1 MINGFDINLC
11 GETKCRTHSLNKNN
25 VMSETAASTWSAMS
39 VLVVDDEPGMRA
51 ILKKALGKKF
61 AQVDTAGSV
70 EEAEELRKR
79 CHFDLLIVDINLP
92 GRSGIEWHEAFDPST
107 RRSDVIFMTGYADL
121 ETAIKALRAGAS
133 DFILKPFN
141 LDQMM
146 QSVNRCMERRLVE
159 RQKFALQRDVE
170 RSHPV
175 DIIGDAPRTLMMKK
189 MSSQVAPS
197 LAAVLVEGESGTGK
211 ELVARA
217 LHQLS
222 KRNGPFVPLNC
233 GAIAPDLLE
242 SELFGHVSGAF
253 TGAKKGREG
262 LFRVANNG
270 TLFLDE
276 IGEMPLSMQSS
287 LLRALEQKAIRPVGA
302 EREIPVDVRIV
313 AATNRNLKQEVEEGR
328 FRRDLYYR
336 LNVLTIELPAL
347 RDRQEDIPALAHHF
361 TQQLAKDLGVKPVSW
376 THEDISS
383 MQAYDWPGNIR
394 ELRNMMERC
403 LLLGKPPAEYWRE
416 LAGDIPA
423 YQVADIEAE
432 PVLEDENAAVNESA
446 DDKRPCTCTS
456 FEGNKTFCYPS
467 DWTLKEVEKAHIMQV
482 VDSNEGNK
490 SAAAR
495 QLGVARKTL
504 ERKFKEWSEE
514 DA

>member
-1 MINGFDINLC
+1 MSDL
-11 GETKCRTHSLNKNN
+11 ELNAPW
-25 VMSETAASTWSAMS
+25 TAVS

-51 ILKKALGKKF
+51 ILKKALSKKF
-61 AQVDTAGSV
+61 AQVDTAGSI
-70 EEAEELRKR
+70 EEAEEIRKR

-92 GRSGIEWHEAFDPST
+92 GRSGIDWHEAFDPTT

-121 ETAIKALRAGAS
+121 EMAIQALRAGAS

-141 LDQMM
+141 LEQMM
-146 QSVNRCMERRLVE
+146 QSVSRCIERRLVE
-159 RQKFALQRDVE
+159 RQNFALQRDVE
-170 RSHPV
+170 RSYPV
-175 DIIGDAPRTLMMKK
+175 DIIGDAESTQRMKK
-189 MSSQVAPS
+189 MIAQVAPS
-197 LAAVLVEGESGTGK
+197 VAAVLVEGESGTGK

-222 KRNGPFVPLNC
+222 KRTGPFVPLNC

-253 TGAKKGREG
+253 TGAKKGRDG

-302 EREIPVDVRIV
+302 EREVQVDVRIV
-313 AATNRNLKQEVEEGR
+313 AATNRNLKKEVEEGR
-328 FRRDLYYR
+328 FRQDLYYR

-347 RDRQEDIPALAHHF
+347 RERVEDIPALAHHF
-361 TQQLAKDLGVKPVSW
+361 TQQLSKDLGMKPINW
-376 THEDISS
+376 THEDILA
-383 MQAYDWPGNIR
+383 MQAYQWPGNIR

-403 LLLGKPPAEYWRE
+403 ILLGKSPAEYWQE
-416 LAGDIPA
+416 LNGDAPA
-423 YQVADIEAE
+423 LSAE
-432 PVLEDENAAVNESA
+432 NTSNQISVSGNG
-446 DDKRPCTCTS
+446 DDKRPCQCH
-456 FEGNKTFCYPS
+456 EDGQDQYCYPT
-467 DWTLKEVEKAHIMQV
+467 DWTLKDVEKAHIMQV
-482 VDSNEGNK
+482 VDSHEGNK

-504 ERKFKEWSEE
+504 ERKYKEWAEESESCE
-514 DA
+514 

>member
-1 MINGFDINLC
+1 MSDL
-11 GETKCRTHSLNKNN
+11 ELNAPW
-25 VMSETAASTWSAMS
+25 TAVS

-51 ILKKALGKKF
+51 ILKKALSKKF
-61 AQVDTAGSV
+61 AQVDTAGSI
-70 EEAEELRKR
+70 EEAEEIRKR

-92 GRSGIEWHEAFDPST
+92 GRSGIDWHEAFDPTT

-121 ETAIKALRAGAS
+121 EMAIQALRAGAS

-141 LDQMM
+141 LEQMM
-146 QSVNRCMERRLVE
+146 QSVSRCIERRLVE
-159 RQKFALQRDVE
+159 RQNFALQRDVE
-170 RSHPV
+170 RSYPV
-175 DIIGDAPRTLMMKK
+175 DIIGDAESTQRMKK
-189 MSSQVAPS
+189 MIAQVAPS
-197 LAAVLVEGESGTGK
+197 VAAVLVEGESGTGK

-222 KRNGPFVPLNC
+222 KRTGPFVPLNC

-253 TGAKKGREG
+253 TGAKKGRDG

-302 EREIPVDVRIV
+302 EREVQVDVRIV
-313 AATNRNLKQEVEEGR
+313 AATNRNLKKEVEEGR
-328 FRRDLYYR
+328 FRQDLYYR

-347 RDRQEDIPALAHHF
+347 RERVEDIPALAHHF
-361 TQQLAKDLGVKPVSW
+361 TQQLSKDLGMKPINW
-376 THEDISS
+376 THEDILA
-383 MQAYDWPGNIR
+383 MQAYQWPGNIR

-403 LLLGKPPAEYWRE
+403 ILLGKSPAEYWQE
-416 LAGDIPA
+416 LNGDAPA
-423 YQVADIEAE
+423 LSAE
-432 PVLEDENAAVNESA
+432 DTSNQTSVSGNG
-446 DDKRPCTCTS
+446 DDKRPCQCH
-456 FEGNKTFCYPS
+456 EDGQDQYCYPT
-467 DWTLKEVEKAHIMQV
+467 DWTLKDVEKAHIMQV
-482 VDSNEGNK
+482 VDSHEGNK

-504 ERKFKEWSEE
+504 ERKYKEWAEE
-514 DA
+514 SASCE

>member
-1 MINGFDINLC
+1 
-11 GETKCRTHSLNKNN
+11 
-25 VMSETAASTWSAMS
+25 MSEFADSSWSAVS

-51 ILKKALGKKF
+51 ILKKALSKKF
-61 AQVDTAGSV
+61 SQVDTAESI

-121 ETAIKALRAGAS
+121 DTAIKALRAGAS

-146 QSVNRCMERRLVE
+146 QSVNRCIERRLME
-159 RQKFALQRDVE
+159 RQNFALQRDVE
-170 RSHPV
+170 RSYPV
-175 DIIGDAPRTLMMKK
+175 DIIGDAQRTLLLKK
-189 MSSQVAPS
+189 MIAQVAPS
-197 LAAVLVEGESGTGK
+197 QAAVLVEGESGTGK

-222 KRNGPFVPLNC
+222 KRSGPFVPLNC

-302 EREIPVDVRIV
+302 EREVQVDVRIV

-347 RDRQEDIPALAHHF
+347 RDRLEDIPALAHHF
-361 TQQLAKDLGVKPVSW
+361 TQQLARDLGVKPVNW
-376 THEDISS
+376 THEDILS
-383 MQAYDWPGNIR
+383 MQAYEWPGNIR

-416 LAGDIPA
+416 LAGDHAPSMMVSMA
-423 YQVADIEAE
+423 GMASE
-432 PVLEDENAAVNESA
+432 PVVATEATDVILAEQQGEACSCASGAGEPD
-446 DDKRPCTCTS
+446 
-456 FEGNKTFCYPS
+456 TFCYPS

-482 VDSNEGNK
+482 VDAHDGNK

-504 ERKFKEWSEE
+504 ERKYKEWTDET
-514 DA
+514 A

>member
-1 MINGFDINLC
+1 MSDL
-11 GETKCRTHSLNKNN
+11 ELNAPW
-25 VMSETAASTWSAMS
+25 TAVS

-51 ILKKALGKKF
+51 ILKKALSKKF
-61 AQVDTAGSV
+61 AQVDTAGSI
-70 EEAEELRKR
+70 EEAEEIRKR

-92 GRSGIEWHEAFDPST
+92 GRSGIDWHEAFDPTT

-121 ETAIKALRAGAS
+121 EMAIQALRAGAS

-141 LDQMM
+141 LEQMM
-146 QSVNRCMERRLVE
+146 QSVSRCIERRLVE
-159 RQKFALQRDVE
+159 RQNFALQRDVE
-170 RSHPV
+170 RSYPV
-175 DIIGDAPRTLMMKK
+175 DIIGDAESTQRMKK
-189 MSSQVAPS
+189 MIAQVAPS
-197 LAAVLVEGESGTGK
+197 VAAVLVEGESGTGK

-222 KRNGPFVPLNC
+222 KRTGPFVPLNC

-253 TGAKKGREG
+253 TGAKKGRDG

-302 EREIPVDVRIV
+302 EREVQVDVRIV
-313 AATNRNLKQEVEEGR
+313 AATNRNLKKEVEEGR
-328 FRRDLYYR
+328 FRQDLYYR

-347 RDRQEDIPALAHHF
+347 RERVEDIPALAHHF
-361 TQQLAKDLGVKPVSW
+361 TQQLSKDLGMKPINW
-376 THEDISS
+376 THEDILA
-383 MQAYDWPGNIR
+383 MQAYQWPGNIR

-403 LLLGKPPAEYWRE
+403 ILLGKSPAEYWQE
-416 LAGDIPA
+416 LNGDA
-423 YQVADIEAE
+423 LALSAE
-432 PVLEDENAAVNESA
+432 NISNQTSA
-446 DDKRPCTCTS
+446 SGNGDDKRPCQCH
-456 FEGNKTFCYPS
+456 EDGQDQYCYPT
-467 DWTLKEVEKAHIMQV
+467 DWTLKDVEKAHIMQV
-482 VDSNEGNK
+482 VDSHEGNK

-504 ERKFKEWSEE
+504 ERKYKEWAEE
-514 DA
+514 SASCE

>member
-1 MINGFDINLC
+1 
-11 GETKCRTHSLNKNN
+11 
-25 VMSETAASTWSAMS
+25 MSENTSVSWSAVS
-39 VLVVDDEPGMRA
+39 ILVVDDEPGMRA
-51 ILKKALGKKF
+51 ILKKALSKQY
-61 AQVDTAGSV
+61 AQVDVAGSI

-92 GRSGIEWHEAFDPST
+92 GRSGIEWHEAFDPQT

-146 QSVNRCMERRLVE
+146 QSVQRCIERRLME
-159 RQKFALQRDVE
+159 RQNFALQRDVE
-170 RSHPV
+170 RSYPV
-175 DIIGDAPRTLMMKK
+175 DIIGDAQSTLSMKK
-189 MSSQVAPS
+189 LIAQIAPS
-197 LAAVLVEGESGTGK
+197 QAAVLVEGESGTGK

-222 KRNGPFVPLNC
+222 QRSGPFVPLNC

-302 EREIPVDVRIV
+302 EREVQVDVRIV
-313 AATNRNLKQEVEEGR
+313 AATNRNLKEEVAEGR

-336 LNVLTIELPAL
+336 LNVLTIELPSL
-347 RDRQEDIPALAHHF
+347 RDRLDDIPALAHHF
-361 TQQLAKDLGVKPVSW
+361 TQQLAKDLGSKPVSW
-376 THEDISS
+376 THEDIAA

-403 LLLGKPPAEYWRE
+403 LLLGKPPADYWRE
-416 LAGDIPA
+416 LAGDAPLNA
-423 YQVADIEAE
+423 NPESDTVTNVVEASE
-432 PVLEDENAAVNESA
+432 NQILTAEGGFPQPCRCQSED
-446 DDKRPCTCTS
+446 DT
-456 FEGNKTFCYPS
+456 TFCYPS

-482 VDSNEGNK
+482 VDSHEGNK

-504 ERKFKEWSEE
+504 ERKFKEWADEVLTATEE
-514 DA
+514 

>member
-1 MINGFDINLC
+1 MSDL
-11 GETKCRTHSLNKNN
+11 ELNAPW
-25 VMSETAASTWSAMS
+25 TAVS

-51 ILKKALGKKF
+51 ILKKALSKKF
-61 AQVDTAGSV
+61 AQVDTAGSI
-70 EEAEELRKR
+70 EEAEEIRKR

-92 GRSGIEWHEAFDPST
+92 GRSGIDWHEAFDPTT

-121 ETAIKALRAGAS
+121 EMAIQALRAGAS

-141 LDQMM
+141 LEQMM
-146 QSVNRCMERRLVE
+146 QSVSRCIERRLVE
-159 RQKFALQRDVE
+159 RQNFALQRDVE
-170 RSHPV
+170 RSYPV
-175 DIIGDAPRTLMMKK
+175 DIIGDAESTQRMKK
-189 MSSQVAPS
+189 MIAQVAPS
-197 LAAVLVEGESGTGK
+197 VAAVLVEGESGTGK

-222 KRNGPFVPLNC
+222 KRTGPFVPLNC

-253 TGAKKGREG
+253 TGAKKGRDG

-302 EREIPVDVRIV
+302 EREVQVDVRIV
-313 AATNRNLKQEVEEGR
+313 AATNRNLKKEVEEGR
-328 FRRDLYYR
+328 FRQDLYYR

-347 RDRQEDIPALAHHF
+347 RERVEDIPALAHHF
-361 TQQLAKDLGVKPVSW
+361 TQQLSKDLGMKPINW
-376 THEDISS
+376 THEDILA
-383 MQAYDWPGNIR
+383 MQAYQWPGNIR

-403 LLLGKPPAEYWRE
+403 ILLGKSPAEYWHE
-416 LAGDIPA
+416 LNGDAPA
-423 YQVADIEAE
+423 LSAE
-432 PVLEDENAAVNESA
+432 NISNQTSA
-446 DDKRPCTCTS
+446 SGNGDDKRPCQCH
-456 FEGNKTFCYPS
+456 EDGLDQYCYPT
-467 DWTLKEVEKAHIMQV
+467 DWTLKDVEKAHIMQV
-482 VDSNEGNK
+482 VDSHEGNK

-504 ERKFKEWSEE
+504 ERKYKEWAEE
-514 DA
+514 SASCE

>member
-1 MINGFDINLC
+1 MSDL
-11 GETKCRTHSLNKNN
+11 ELNAPW
-25 VMSETAASTWSAMS
+25 TAVS

-51 ILKKALGKKF
+51 ILKKALSKKF
-61 AQVDTAGSV
+61 AQVDTAGSI
-70 EEAEELRKR
+70 EEAEEIRKR

-92 GRSGIEWHEAFDPST
+92 GRSGIDWHEAFDPTT

-121 ETAIKALRAGAS
+121 EMAIQALRAGAS

-141 LDQMM
+141 LEQMM
-146 QSVNRCMERRLVE
+146 QSVSRCIERRLVE
-159 RQKFALQRDVE
+159 RQNFALQRDVE
-170 RSHPV
+170 RSYPV
-175 DIIGDAPRTLMMKK
+175 DIIGDAESTQRMKK
-189 MSSQVAPS
+189 MIAQVAPS
-197 LAAVLVEGESGTGK
+197 VAAVLVEGESGTGK

-222 KRNGPFVPLNC
+222 KRTGPFVPLNC

-253 TGAKKGREG
+253 TGAKKGRDG

-302 EREIPVDVRIV
+302 EREVQVDVRIV
-313 AATNRNLKQEVEEGR
+313 AATNRNLKKEVEEGR
-328 FRRDLYYR
+328 FRQDLYYR

-347 RDRQEDIPALAHHF
+347 RERVEDIPALAHHF
-361 TQQLAKDLGVKPVSW
+361 TQQLSKDLGMKPINW
-376 THEDISS
+376 THEDILA
-383 MQAYDWPGNIR
+383 MQAYQWPGNIR

-403 LLLGKPPAEYWRE
+403 ILLGKSPAEYWQE
-416 LAGDIPA
+416 LNGDAPA
-423 YQVADIEAE
+423 LSAE
-432 PVLEDENAAVNESA
+432 NISNQTSASENGDN
-446 DDKRPCTCTS
+446 KRPCQCH
-456 FEGNKTFCYPS
+456 EDGQDQYCYPT
-467 DWTLKEVEKAHIMQV
+467 DWTLKDVEKAHIMQV
-482 VDSNEGNK
+482 VDSHEGNK

-504 ERKFKEWSEE
+504 ERKYKEWAEE
-514 DA
+514 SASCE

>member
-1 MINGFDINLC
+1 MSDL
-11 GETKCRTHSLNKNN
+11 ELNAPW
-25 VMSETAASTWSAMS
+25 TAVS

-51 ILKKALGKKF
+51 ILKKALSKKF
-61 AQVDTAGSV
+61 AQVDTAGSI
-70 EEAEELRKR
+70 EEAEEIRKR

-92 GRSGIEWHEAFDPST
+92 GRSGIDWHEAFDPTT

-121 ETAIKALRAGAS
+121 EMAIQALRAGAS

-141 LDQMM
+141 LEQMM
-146 QSVNRCMERRLVE
+146 QSVSRCIERRLVE
-159 RQKFALQRDVE
+159 RQNFALQRDVE
-170 RSHPV
+170 RSYPV
-175 DIIGDAPRTLMMKK
+175 DIIGDAESTQRMKK
-189 MSSQVAPS
+189 MIAQVAPS
-197 LAAVLVEGESGTGK
+197 VAAVLVEGESGTGK

-222 KRNGPFVPLNC
+222 KRTGPFVPLNC

-253 TGAKKGREG
+253 TGAKKGRDG

-302 EREIPVDVRIV
+302 EREVQVDVRIV
-313 AATNRNLKQEVEEGR
+313 AATNRNLKKEVEEGR
-328 FRRDLYYR
+328 FRQDLYYR

-347 RDRQEDIPALAHHF
+347 RERVEDIPALVHHF
-361 TQQLAKDLGVKPVSW
+361 TQQLSKDLGMKPINW
-376 THEDISS
+376 THEDILA
-383 MQAYDWPGNIR
+383 MQAYQWPGNIR

-403 LLLGKPPAEYWRE
+403 ILLGKSPAEYWQE
-416 LAGDIPA
+416 LNGDA
-423 YQVADIEAE
+423 
-432 PVLEDENAAVNESA
+432 PVLSA
-446 DDKRPCTCTS
+446 DNTSNQTSASGNGDDKRPCQCH
-456 FEGNKTFCYPS
+456 EDGQDQYCYPT
-467 DWTLKEVEKAHIMQV
+467 DWTLKDVEKAHIMQV
-482 VDSNEGNK
+482 VDSHEGNK

-504 ERKFKEWSEE
+504 ERKYKEWAEE
-514 DA
+514 SASCE

>member
-1 MINGFDINLC
+1 MSDL
-11 GETKCRTHSLNKNN
+11 ELNAPW
-25 VMSETAASTWSAMS
+25 TAVS

-51 ILKKALGKKF
+51 ILKKALSKKF
-61 AQVDTAGSV
+61 AQVDTAGSI
-70 EEAEELRKR
+70 EEAEEIRKR

-92 GRSGIEWHEAFDPST
+92 GRSGIDWHEAFDPTT

-121 ETAIKALRAGAS
+121 EMAIQALRAGAS

-141 LDQMM
+141 LEQMM
-146 QSVNRCMERRLVE
+146 QSVSRCIERRLVE
-159 RQKFALQRDVE
+159 RQNFALQRDVE
-170 RSHPV
+170 RSYPV
-175 DIIGDAPRTLMMKK
+175 DIIGDAESTQRMKK
-189 MSSQVAPS
+189 MIAQVAPS
-197 LAAVLVEGESGTGK
+197 VAAVLVEGESGTGK

-222 KRNGPFVPLNC
+222 KRTGPFVPLNC

-253 TGAKKGREG
+253 TGAKKARDG

-302 EREIPVDVRIV
+302 EREVQVDVRIV
-313 AATNRNLKQEVEEGR
+313 AATNRNLKKEVEEGR
-328 FRRDLYYR
+328 FRQDLYYR

-347 RDRQEDIPALAHHF
+347 RERVEDIPALAHHF
-361 TQQLAKDLGVKPVSW
+361 TQQLSKDLGMKPINW
-376 THEDISS
+376 THEDILA
-383 MQAYDWPGNIR
+383 MQAYQWPGNIR

-403 LLLGKPPAEYWRE
+403 ILLGKSPAEYWQE
-416 LAGDIPA
+416 LNGDA
-423 YQVADIEAE
+423 
-432 PVLEDENAAVNESA
+432 PVLSAENITNQTSASGNGDE
-446 DDKRPCTCTS
+446 KRPCQCH
-456 FEGNKTFCYPS
+456 EDGQDQYCYPT
-467 DWTLKEVEKAHIMQV
+467 DWTLKDVEKAHIMQV
-482 VDSNEGNK
+482 VDSHEGNK

-504 ERKFKEWSEE
+504 ERKYKEWAEE
-514 DA
+514 SASCE

>member
-1 MINGFDINLC
+1 
-11 GETKCRTHSLNKNN
+11 
-25 VMSETAASTWSAMS
+25 MSESAASSWSAVS

-51 ILKKALGKKF
+51 ILKKALSKKF
-61 AQVDTAGSV
+61 AQVDTAGSI

-121 ETAIKALRAGAS
+121 DTAIQALRAGAS

-146 QSVNRCMERRLVE
+146 QSVNRCIERRLVE
-159 RQKFALQRDVE
+159 RQNFALQRDID
-170 RSHPV
+170 RTYPV
-175 DIIGDAPRTLMMKK
+175 DIIGDAQRTLMMKK
-189 MSSQVAPS
+189 MIAQVAPS
-197 LAAVLVEGESGTGK
+197 QAAVLVEGESGTGK

-222 KRNGPFVPLNC
+222 KRSGPFVPLNC

-302 EREIPVDVRIV
+302 EREVQVDVRIV

-347 RDRQEDIPALAHHF
+347 RDRVEDIPALSHHF

-376 THEDISS
+376 THEDIQS

-416 LAGDIPA
+416 LAGDVVITPA
-423 YQVADIEAE
+423 NTEGEMPVASDTQVGTTNAEETFSSIDSEAV
-432 PVLEDENAAVNESA
+432 PA
-446 DDKRPCTCTS
+446 
-456 FEGNKTFCYPS
+456 GNQPSCSCAEIDGDSFCYPT

-482 VDSNEGNK
+482 VDSHEGNK

-504 ERKFKEWSEE
+504 ERKYKDWADES
-514 DA
+514 A

>member
-1 MINGFDINLC
+1 
-11 GETKCRTHSLNKNN
+11 
-25 VMSETAASTWSAMS
+25 MSENTTISWSAVS

-51 ILKKALGKKF
+51 ILKKALSKQF
-61 AQVDTAGSV
+61 AQVDVAGSI
-70 EEAEELRKR
+70 EEAEEIRKR

-107 RRSDVIFMTGYADL
+107 RRSDVIFMTGYANLD
-121 ETAIKALRAGAS
+121 TAIQALRAGAS

-141 LDQMM
+141 LNQMM
-146 QSVNRCMERRLVE
+146 QSVSRCIERRLVE
-159 RQKFALQRDVE
+159 RQNFALQRDVS
-170 RSHPV
+170 RSYPV
-175 DIIGDAPRTLMMKK
+175 DIIGDAPRTLVMKK
-189 MSSQVAPS
+189 LIAQVAPS
-197 LAAVLVEGESGTGK
+197 QAAVLVEGESGTGK

-217 LHQLS
+217 LHQIS
-222 KRNGPFVPLNC
+222 KRSGPFVPLNC
-233 GAIAPDLLE
+233 GAIASDLLE

-276 IGEMPLSMQSS
+276 IGEMPMSMQSS

-302 EREIPVDVRIV
+302 EREVSVDVRIV
-313 AATNRNLKQEVEEGR
+313 AATNRNLKIEVEEGR

-336 LNVLTIELPAL
+336 LNVLTIELPSL
-347 RDRQEDIPALAHHF
+347 RERLDDIPVLAHHF
-361 TQQLAKDLGVKPVSW
+361 TQQLAKDIGSKPVSW
-376 THEDISS
+376 THEDIQA
-383 MQAYDWPGNIR
+383 MQSYDWPGNIR

-403 LLLGKPPAEYWRE
+403 LLLGKPPADYWRE
-416 LAGDIPA
+416 LSGLPVSSDKDVETIPMT
-423 YQVADIEAE
+423 ADSSMTDNVTIVSPADAQALCQCQGVDGEA
-432 PVLEDENAAVNESA
+432 
-446 DDKRPCTCTS
+446 
-456 FEGNKTFCYPS
+456 FCYPS

-482 VDSNEGNK
+482 VDSHQGNK

-504 ERKFKEWSEE
+504 ERKYKDWAEE
-514 DA
+514 SVFIPHN

>member
-1 MINGFDINLC
+1 
-11 GETKCRTHSLNKNN
+11 
-25 VMSETAASTWSAMS
+25 MSESAASSWSAVS

-51 ILKKALGKKF
+51 ILKKALSKKF
-61 AQVDTAGSV
+61 AQVDTAGSI

-121 ETAIKALRAGAS
+121 ETAIQALRAGAS

-146 QSVNRCMERRLVE
+146 QSVNRCIERRMVE
-159 RQKFALQRDVE
+159 RQNFALQRDID
-170 RSHPV
+170 RTYPV
-175 DIIGDAPRTLMMKK
+175 DIIGDARRTLMMKK
-189 MSSQVAPS
+189 MIAQVAPS
-197 LAAVLVEGESGTGK
+197 QAAVLVEGESGTGK

-222 KRNGPFVPLNC
+222 TRSGPFVPLNC

-302 EREIPVDVRIV
+302 EREVQVDVRIV

-347 RDRQEDIPALAHHF
+347 RDRVEDIPALSHHF

-376 THEDISS
+376 THEDVQS

-416 LAGDIPA
+416 LGGDVVIAPATPVEEPPAASDTQAGNTNAPETFSSLDSEAVPA
-423 YQVADIEAE
+423 GSQSSCSCAE
-432 PVLEDENAAVNESA
+432 TNGDS
-446 DDKRPCTCTS
+446 
-456 FEGNKTFCYPS
+456 FCYPT

-482 VDSNEGNK
+482 VDAHEGNK

-504 ERKFKEWSEE
+504 ERKYKDWADES
-514 DA
+514 A

>member
-1 MINGFDINLC
+1 MSDL
-11 GETKCRTHSLNKNN
+11 ELNTPW
-25 VMSETAASTWSAMS
+25 TAVS

-51 ILKKALGKKF
+51 ILKKALSKKF
-61 AQVDTAGSV
+61 AQVDTAGSI
-70 EEAEELRKR
+70 EEAEEIRKR

-92 GRSGIEWHEAFDPST
+92 GRSGIEWHEAFDPNT

-121 ETAIKALRAGAS
+121 DMAIQALRAGAS

-141 LDQMM
+141 LEQMM
-146 QSVNRCMERRLVE
+146 QSVSRCIERRLVE
-159 RQKFALQRDVE
+159 RQNFALQRDVE
-170 RSHPV
+170 RSYPV
-175 DIIGDAPRTLMMKK
+175 DIIGDAESTQRMKK
-189 MSSQVAPS
+189 MIAQVAPS
-197 LAAVLVEGESGTGK
+197 VAAVLVEGESGTGK

-222 KRNGPFVPLNC
+222 KRTGPFVPLNC

-253 TGAKKGREG
+253 TGAKKGRDG

-302 EREIPVDVRIV
+302 EREVQVDVRIV
-313 AATNRNLKQEVEEGR
+313 AATNRNLKKEVEEGR
-328 FRRDLYYR
+328 FRQDLYYR

-347 RDRQEDIPALAHHF
+347 RERVEDIPALAHHF
-361 TQQLAKDLGVKPVSW
+361 TQQLSKDLGMKPINW
-376 THEDISS
+376 THEDILA
-383 MQAYDWPGNIR
+383 MQAYQWPGNIR

-403 LLLGKPPAEYWRE
+403 ILLGKSPAEYWQE
-416 LAGDIPA
+416 LNGDAPA
-423 YQVADIEAE
+423 LSAE
-432 PVLEDENAAVNESA
+432 NTSNQTSA
-446 DDKRPCTCTS
+446 SGNGDDKRPCQCH
-456 FEGNKTFCYPS
+456 EDGQEQYCYPT
-467 DWTLKEVEKAHIMQV
+467 DWTLKDVEKAHIMQV
-482 VDSNEGNK
+482 VDSHDGNK
-490 SAAAR
+490 SAASR

-504 ERKFKEWSEE
+504 ERKYKEWAEE
-514 DA
+514 SASCE

>member
-1 MINGFDINLC
+1 
-11 GETKCRTHSLNKNN
+11 
-25 VMSETAASTWSAMS
+25 MSENTSVSWSAVS

-51 ILKKALGKKF
+51 ILKKALSKQY
-61 AQVDTAGSV
+61 AQVDVAGSI

-92 GRSGIEWHEAFDPST
+92 GRSGIEWHEAFDPQT

-121 ETAIKALRAGAS
+121 ETAIRALRAGAS

-146 QSVNRCMERRLVE
+146 QSVQRCIERRLME
-159 RQKFALQRDVE
+159 RQNFALQRDVE
-170 RSHPV
+170 RSYPV
-175 DIIGDAPRTLMMKK
+175 DIIGDAQSTLLMKK
-189 MSSQVAPS
+189 LIAQIAPS
-197 LAAVLVEGESGTGK
+197 QAAVLVEGESGTGK

-222 KRNGPFVPLNC
+222 KRSGPFVPLNC

-302 EREIPVDVRIV
+302 EREVQVDVRIV
-313 AATNRNLKQEVEEGR
+313 AATNRNLKEEVAEGR

-336 LNVLTIELPAL
+336 LNVLTIELPSL
-347 RDRQEDIPALAHHF
+347 RDRLDDIPALAHHF
-361 TQQLAKDLGVKPVSW
+361 TQQLAKDLGSKPVSW
-376 THEDISS
+376 THEDIAA

-403 LLLGKPPAEYWRE
+403 LLLGKPPADYWRE
-416 LAGDIPA
+416 LAGDAPLNANFASDAVTGVVEASENQILTAEGGIP
-423 YQVADIEAE
+423 QTCRCQS
-432 PVLEDENAAVNESA
+432 ED
-446 DDKRPCTCTS
+446 DT
-456 FEGNKTFCYPS
+456 TFCYPS

-482 VDSNEGNK
+482 VDSHEGNK

-504 ERKFKEWSEE
+504 ERKFKEWTDEVLISTEQ
-514 DA
+514 

>member
-1 MINGFDINLC
+1 MSDL
-11 GETKCRTHSLNKNN
+11 ELNAPW
-25 VMSETAASTWSAMS
+25 TAVS

-51 ILKKALGKKF
+51 ILKKALSKKF
-61 AQVDTAGSV
+61 AQVDTAGSI
-70 EEAEELRKR
+70 EEAEEIRKR

-92 GRSGIEWHEAFDPST
+92 GRSGIDWHEAFDPTT

-121 ETAIKALRAGAS
+121 EMAIQALRAGAS

-141 LDQMM
+141 LEQMM
-146 QSVNRCMERRLVE
+146 QSVSRCIERRLVE
-159 RQKFALQRDVE
+159 RQNFALQRDVE
-170 RSHPV
+170 RSYPV
-175 DIIGDAPRTLMMKK
+175 DIIGDAESTQRMKK
-189 MSSQVAPS
+189 MIAQVAPS
-197 LAAVLVEGESGTGK
+197 VAAVLVEGESGTGK

-222 KRNGPFVPLNC
+222 KRTGPFVPLNC

-253 TGAKKGREG
+253 TGAKKGRDG

-302 EREIPVDVRIV
+302 EREVQVDVRIV
-313 AATNRNLKQEVEEGR
+313 AATNRNLKKEVEEGR
-328 FRRDLYYR
+328 FRQDLYYR

-347 RDRQEDIPALAHHF
+347 RERVEDIPALAHHF
-361 TQQLAKDLGVKPVSW
+361 TQQLSKDLGMKPINW
-376 THEDISS
+376 THEDILA
-383 MQAYDWPGNIR
+383 MQAYQWPGNIR

-403 LLLGKPPAEYWRE
+403 ILLGKSPAEYWQE
-416 LAGDIPA
+416 LNGDAPA
-423 YQVADIEAE
+423 LSAE
-432 PVLEDENAAVNESA
+432 NISNQTSASENG
-446 DDKRPCTCTS
+446 DDKRPCQCH
-456 FEGNKTFCYPS
+456 EDGQDQYCYPT
-467 DWTLKEVEKAHIMQV
+467 DWTLKDVEKAHIMQV
-482 VDSNEGNK
+482 VDSHDGNK

-504 ERKFKEWSEE
+504 ERKYKEWAEE
-514 DA
+514 SASCE

>member
-1 MINGFDINLC
+1 
-11 GETKCRTHSLNKNN
+11 
-25 VMSETAASTWSAMS
+25 MSEFAASSWSAVS
-39 VLVVDDEPGMRA
+39 VLVVDDEPGMRT
-51 ILKKALGKKF
+51 ILKKALSKKF
-61 AQVDTAGSV
+61 AQVDTADSV

-121 ETAIKALRAGAS
+121 DTAIKALRAGAS

-146 QSVNRCMERRLVE
+146 QSVSRCIERRLVE
-159 RQKFALQRDVE
+159 RQNFALQRDVE
-170 RSHPV
+170 RTYPI
-175 DIIGDAPRTLMMKK
+175 DIIGDAQRTLMMKK
-189 MSSQVAPS
+189 MIAQIAPS

-222 KRNGPFVPLNC
+222 KRSGPFVPLNC

-302 EREIPVDVRIV
+302 EREVQVDVRIV

-336 LNVLTIELPAL
+336 LNVLTIELPSL
-347 RDRQEDIPALAHHF
+347 RDRLEDIPALAHHF
-361 TQQLAKDLGVKPVSW
+361 TQQLAKDLGVKPVHW
-376 THEDISS
+376 MHEDIQS
-383 MQAYDWPGNIR
+383 MQAYEWPGNIR

-416 LAGDIPA
+416 LSGDAAPQMIITTDDASIPTGA
-423 YQVADIEAE
+423 TADATMEAEAAAENKPCKCADINGKDA
-432 PVLEDENAAVNESA
+432 
-446 DDKRPCTCTS
+446 
-456 FEGNKTFCYPS
+456 FCYPT
-467 DWTLKEVEKAHIMQV
+467 DWTLKDVEKAHIMQV
-482 VDSNEGNK
+482 VDSHEGNK

-504 ERKFKEWSEE
+504 ERKYKEWADEI
-514 DA
+514 A

>member
-1 MINGFDINLC
+1 MSDL
-11 GETKCRTHSLNKNN
+11 ELNAPW
-25 VMSETAASTWSAMS
+25 TAVS

-51 ILKKALGKKF
+51 ILKKALSKKF
-61 AQVDTAGSV
+61 AQVDTAGSI
-70 EEAEELRKR
+70 EEAEEIRKR

-92 GRSGIEWHEAFDPST
+92 GRSGIDWHEAFDPTT

-121 ETAIKALRAGAS
+121 EMAIQALRAGAS

-141 LDQMM
+141 LEQMM
-146 QSVNRCMERRLVE
+146 QSVSRCIERRLVE
-159 RQKFALQRDVE
+159 RQNFALQRDVE
-170 RSHPV
+170 RSYPV
-175 DIIGDAPRTLMMKK
+175 DIIGDAESTQRMKK
-189 MSSQVAPS
+189 MIAQVAPS
-197 LAAVLVEGESGTGK
+197 VAAVLVEGESGTGK

-222 KRNGPFVPLNC
+222 KRTGPFVPLNC

-253 TGAKKGREG
+253 TGAKKGRDG

-302 EREIPVDVRIV
+302 EREVQVDVRIV
-313 AATNRNLKQEVEEGR
+313 AATNRNLKKEVEEGR
-328 FRRDLYYR
+328 FRQDLYYR

-347 RDRQEDIPALAHHF
+347 RERVEDIPALAHHF
-361 TQQLAKDLGVKPVSW
+361 TQQLSKDLGMKPINW
-376 THEDISS
+376 THEDILA
-383 MQAYDWPGNIR
+383 MQAYQWPGNIR

-403 LLLGKPPAEYWRE
+403 ILLGKSPAEYWQE
-416 LAGDIPA
+416 LNGDA
-423 YQVADIEAE
+423 
-432 PVLEDENAAVNESA
+432 PVLSAENISNQTSA
-446 DDKRPCTCTS
+446 SENGDDKRPCQCH
-456 FEGNKTFCYPS
+456 EDGQDQYCYPT
-467 DWTLKEVEKAHIMQV
+467 DWTLKDVEKAHIMQV
-482 VDSNEGNK
+482 VDSHEGNK

-504 ERKFKEWSEE
+504 ERKYKEWAEE
-514 DA
+514 SASCE

>member
-1 MINGFDINLC
+1 MSDL
-11 GETKCRTHSLNKNN
+11 ELNAPW
-25 VMSETAASTWSAMS
+25 TAVS

-51 ILKKALGKKF
+51 ILKKALSKKF
-61 AQVDTAGSV
+61 AQVDTAGSI
-70 EEAEELRKR
+70 EEAEEIRKR

-92 GRSGIEWHEAFDPST
+92 GRSGIDWHEAFDPTT

-121 ETAIKALRAGAS
+121 EMAIQALRAGAS

-141 LDQMM
+141 LEQMM
-146 QSVNRCMERRLVE
+146 QSVSRCIERRLVE
-159 RQKFALQRDVE
+159 RQNFALQRDVE
-170 RSHPV
+170 RSYPV
-175 DIIGDAPRTLMMKK
+175 DIIGDAESTQRMKK
-189 MSSQVAPS
+189 MIAQVAPS
-197 LAAVLVEGESGTGK
+197 VAAVLVEGESGTGK

-222 KRNGPFVPLNC
+222 KRTGPFVPLNC

-253 TGAKKGREG
+253 TGAKKGRDG

-302 EREIPVDVRIV
+302 EREVQVDVRIV
-313 AATNRNLKQEVEEGR
+313 AATNRNLKKEVEEGR
-328 FRRDLYYR
+328 FRQDLYYR

-347 RDRQEDIPALAHHF
+347 RERVEDIPALAHHF
-361 TQQLAKDLGVKPVSW
+361 TQQLSKDLGMKPINW
-376 THEDISS
+376 THEDILA
-383 MQAYDWPGNIR
+383 MQAYQWPGNIR

-403 LLLGKPPAEYWRE
+403 ILLGKSPAEYWQE
-416 LAGDIPA
+416 LNGDAPA
-423 YQVADIEAE
+423 LSASAE
-432 PVLEDENAAVNESA
+432 NISNQTSA
-446 DDKRPCTCTS
+446 SGNGDDKRPCQCH
-456 FEGNKTFCYPS
+456 EDGQDQYCYPT
-467 DWTLKEVEKAHIMQV
+467 DWTLKDVEKAHIMQV
-482 VDSNEGNK
+482 VDSHEGNK

-504 ERKFKEWSEE
+504 ERKYKEWAEE
-514 DA
+514 SASCE

>member
-1 MINGFDINLC
+1 
-11 GETKCRTHSLNKNN
+11 
-25 VMSETAASTWSAMS
+25 MSENTVNSWSAVS

-51 ILKKALGKKF
+51 ILKKALSKQF
-61 AQVDTAGSV
+61 AQVDVAGSI

-121 ETAIKALRAGAS
+121 DTAIKALRAGAS

-146 QSVNRCMERRLVE
+146 QSVQRCIERRLME
-159 RQKFALQRDVE
+159 RQNFALQRDVE
-170 RSHPV
+170 RTYPI
-175 DIIGDAPRTLMMKK
+175 DIIGDAQSTLRLKK
-189 MSSQVAPS
+189 IIGQLAPS

-222 KRNGPFVPLNC
+222 QRSGPFVPLNC

-287 LLRALEQKAIRPVGA
+287 LLRALEQKAIRPVGS
-302 EREIPVDVRIV
+302 EREVQVDVRIV
-313 AATNRNLKQEVEEGR
+313 AATNRNLKKEVEEGR

-336 LNVLTIELPAL
+336 LNVLTIDMPAL
-347 RDRQEDIPALAHHF
+347 RNRLEDIPALAHHF
-361 TQQLAKDLGVKPVSW
+361 TVQLSKELGVQPVNW
-376 THEDISS
+376 THEDIAA

-403 LLLGKPPAEYWRE
+403 LLLGKPPADYWRE
-416 LAGDIPA
+416 LGDGVTQWEASSDADSAVKAEESEAPEAGVSQSLPLSN
-423 YQVADIEAE
+423 Y
-432 PVLEDENAAVNESA
+432 S
-446 DDKRPCTCTS
+446 DDDRPCRCHEHDS
-456 FEGNKTFCYPS
+456 DEVIFCYPS
-467 DWTLKEVEKAHIMQV
+467 EWPLKEVEKAHIMQV
-482 VDSNEGNK
+482 VDYNGGNK

-504 ERKFKEWSEE
+504 ERKFKEWADESELSPE
-514 DA
+514 E

>member
-1 MINGFDINLC
+1 MSDL
-11 GETKCRTHSLNKNN
+11 ELNAPW
-25 VMSETAASTWSAMS
+25 TAVS

-51 ILKKALGKKF
+51 ILKKALSKKF
-61 AQVDTAGSV
+61 AQVDTAGSI
-70 EEAEELRKR
+70 EEAEEIRKR

-92 GRSGIEWHEAFDPST
+92 GRSGIDWHEAFDPTT

-121 ETAIKALRAGAS
+121 EMAIQALRAGAS

-141 LDQMM
+141 LEQMM
-146 QSVNRCMERRLVE
+146 QSVSRCIERRLVE
-159 RQKFALQRDVE
+159 RQNFALQRDVE
-170 RSHPV
+170 RSYPV
-175 DIIGDAPRTLMMKK
+175 DIIGDAESTQRMKK
-189 MSSQVAPS
+189 MIAQVAPS
-197 LAAVLVEGESGTGK
+197 VAAVLVEGESGTGK

-222 KRNGPFVPLNC
+222 KRTGPFVPLNC

-253 TGAKKGREG
+253 TGAKKGRDG

-302 EREIPVDVRIV
+302 EREVQVDVRIV
-313 AATNRNLKQEVEEGR
+313 AATNRNLKKEVEEGR
-328 FRRDLYYR
+328 FRQDLYYR

-347 RDRQEDIPALAHHF
+347 RERVEDIPALAHHF
-361 TQQLAKDLGVKPVSW
+361 TQQLSKDLGMKPINW
-376 THEDISS
+376 THEDILA
-383 MQAYDWPGNIR
+383 MQAYQWPGNIR

-403 LLLGKPPAEYWRE
+403 ILLSKSPAEYWQE
-416 LAGDIPA
+416 LNGDAPA
-423 YQVADIEAE
+423 LSAE
-432 PVLEDENAAVNESA
+432 NISNQTRASENG
-446 DDKRPCTCTS
+446 DDKRPCQCH
-456 FEGNKTFCYPS
+456 EDGQDQYCYPT
-467 DWTLKEVEKAHIMQV
+467 DWTLKDVEKAHIMQV
-482 VDSNEGNK
+482 VDSHEGNK

-504 ERKFKEWSEE
+504 ERKYKEWAEE
-514 DA
+514 SASCE

>member
-1 MINGFDINLC
+1 MSDL
-11 GETKCRTHSLNKNN
+11 ELNAPW
-25 VMSETAASTWSAMS
+25 TAVS

-51 ILKKALGKKF
+51 ILKKALSKKF
-61 AQVDTAGSV
+61 AQVDTAGSI
-70 EEAEELRKR
+70 EEAEEIRKR

-92 GRSGIEWHEAFDPST
+92 GRSGIDWHEAFDPTT

-121 ETAIKALRAGAS
+121 EMAIQALRAGAS

-141 LDQMM
+141 LEQMM
-146 QSVNRCMERRLVE
+146 QSVSRCIERRLVE
-159 RQKFALQRDVE
+159 RQNFALQRDVE
-170 RSHPV
+170 RSYPV
-175 DIIGDAPRTLMMKK
+175 DIIGDAESTQRMKK
-189 MSSQVAPS
+189 MIAQVAPS
-197 LAAVLVEGESGTGK
+197 VAAVLVEGESGTGK

-222 KRNGPFVPLNC
+222 KRTGPFVPLNC

-253 TGAKKGREG
+253 TGAKKGRDG

-302 EREIPVDVRIV
+302 EREVQVDVRIV
-313 AATNRNLKQEVEEGR
+313 AATNRNLKKEVEEGR
-328 FRRDLYYR
+328 FRQDLYYR

-347 RDRQEDIPALAHHF
+347 RERVEDIPALAHHF
-361 TQQLAKDLGVKPVSW
+361 TQQLSKDLGMKLINW
-376 THEDISS
+376 THEDILA
-383 MQAYDWPGNIR
+383 MQAYQWPGNIR

-403 LLLGKPPAEYWRE
+403 ILLGKSPAEYWQE
-416 LAGDIPA
+416 LNGDAPA
-423 YQVADIEAE
+423 LSAE
-432 PVLEDENAAVNESA
+432 NTSNQTSVSGNG
-446 DDKRPCTCTS
+446 DDKRPCQCH
-456 FEGNKTFCYPS
+456 EDGQDQYCYPT
-467 DWTLKEVEKAHIMQV
+467 DWTLKDVEKAHIMQV
-482 VDSNEGNK
+482 VDSHEGNK

-504 ERKFKEWSEE
+504 ERKYKEWAEE
-514 DA
+514 SASCE

>member
-1 MINGFDINLC
+1 MSDL
-11 GETKCRTHSLNKNN
+11 ELNAPW
-25 VMSETAASTWSAMS
+25 TAVS

-51 ILKKALGKKF
+51 ILKKALSKKF
-61 AQVDTAGSV
+61 AQVDTAGSI
-70 EEAEELRKR
+70 EEAEEIRKR

-92 GRSGIEWHEAFDPST
+92 GRSGIDWHEAFDPTT

-121 ETAIKALRAGAS
+121 EMAIQALRAGAS

-141 LDQMM
+141 LEQMM
-146 QSVNRCMERRLVE
+146 QSVSRCIERRLVE
-159 RQKFALQRDVE
+159 RQNFALQRDVE
-170 RSHPV
+170 RSYPV
-175 DIIGDAPRTLMMKK
+175 DIIGDAESTQRMKK
-189 MSSQVAPS
+189 MIAQVAPS
-197 LAAVLVEGESGTGK
+197 VAAVLVEGESGTGK

-222 KRNGPFVPLNC
+222 KRTGPFVPLNC

-253 TGAKKGREG
+253 TGAKKGRDG

-302 EREIPVDVRIV
+302 EREVQVDVRIV
-313 AATNRNLKQEVEEGR
+313 AATNRNLKKEVEEGR
-328 FRRDLYYR
+328 FRQDLFYR

-347 RDRQEDIPALAHHF
+347 RERVEDIPALAHHF
-361 TQQLAKDLGVKPVSW
+361 TQQLSKDLGMKPINW
-376 THEDISS
+376 THEDILA
-383 MQAYDWPGNIR
+383 MQAYQWPGNIR

-403 LLLGKPPAEYWRE
+403 ILLGKSPAEYWQE
-416 LAGDIPA
+416 LNGDAPA
-423 YQVADIEAE
+423 LSAE
-432 PVLEDENAAVNESA
+432 NISNQTSVSGNG
-446 DDKRPCTCTS
+446 DDKRPCQCH
-456 FEGNKTFCYPS
+456 EDGQDQYCYPT
-467 DWTLKEVEKAHIMQV
+467 DWTLKDVEKAHIMQV
-482 VDSNEGNK
+482 VDSHEGNK

-504 ERKFKEWSEE
+504 ERKYKEWAEE
-514 DA
+514 SASCE

>member
-1 MINGFDINLC
+1 MSDF
-11 GETKCRTHSLNKNN
+11 ELNAPW
-25 VMSETAASTWSAMS
+25 TAVS

-51 ILKKALGKKF
+51 ILKKALSKKF
-61 AQVDTAGSV
+61 AQVDTAGSI
-70 EEAEELRKR
+70 EEAEEIRKR

-92 GRSGIEWHEAFDPST
+92 GRSGIDWHEAFDPTT

-121 ETAIKALRAGAS
+121 EMAIQALRAGAS

-141 LDQMM
+141 LEQMM
-146 QSVNRCMERRLVE
+146 QSVSRCIERRLVE
-159 RQKFALQRDVE
+159 RQNFALQRDVE
-170 RSHPV
+170 RSYPV
-175 DIIGDAPRTLMMKK
+175 DIIGDAESTQRMKK
-189 MSSQVAPS
+189 MIAQVAPS
-197 LAAVLVEGESGTGK
+197 VAAVLVEGESGTGK

-222 KRNGPFVPLNC
+222 KRTGPFVPLNC

-253 TGAKKGREG
+253 TGAKKGRDG

-302 EREIPVDVRIV
+302 EREVQVDVRIV
-313 AATNRNLKQEVEEGR
+313 AATNRNLKKEVEEGR
-328 FRRDLYYR
+328 FRQDLYYR

-347 RDRQEDIPALAHHF
+347 RERVEDIPALAHHF
-361 TQQLAKDLGVKPVSW
+361 TQQLSKDLGMKPINW
-376 THEDISS
+376 THEDILA
-383 MQAYDWPGNIR
+383 MQAYQWPGNIR

-403 LLLGKPPAEYWRE
+403 ILLGKSPAEYWQE
-416 LAGDIPA
+416 LNGDAPA
-423 YQVADIEAE
+423 LSAE
-432 PVLEDENAAVNESA
+432 DTSNQTSVSGNG
-446 DDKRPCTCTS
+446 DDKRPCQCH
-456 FEGNKTFCYPS
+456 EDGQDQYCYPT
-467 DWTLKEVEKAHIMQV
+467 DWTLKDVEKAHIMQV
-482 VDSNEGNK
+482 VDSHEGNK

-504 ERKFKEWSEE
+504 ERKYKEWAEE
-514 DA
+514 SASCE

>member
-1 MINGFDINLC
+1 MSDL
-11 GETKCRTHSLNKNN
+11 ELNAPW
-25 VMSETAASTWSAMS
+25 TAVS

-51 ILKKALGKKF
+51 ILKKALSKKF
-61 AQVDTAGSV
+61 AQVDTAGSI
-70 EEAEELRKR
+70 EEAEEIRKR

-92 GRSGIEWHEAFDPST
+92 GRSGIDWHEAFDPTT

-121 ETAIKALRAGAS
+121 EMAIQALRAGAS

-141 LDQMM
+141 LEQMM
-146 QSVNRCMERRLVE
+146 QSVSRCIERRLVE
-159 RQKFALQRDVE
+159 RQNFALQRDVE
-170 RSHPV
+170 RSYPV
-175 DIIGDAPRTLMMKK
+175 DIIGDAESTQRMKK
-189 MSSQVAPS
+189 MIAQVAPS
-197 LAAVLVEGESGTGK
+197 VAAVLVEGESGTGK

-222 KRNGPFVPLNC
+222 KRTGPFVPLNC

-253 TGAKKGREG
+253 TGAKKGRDG

-302 EREIPVDVRIV
+302 EREVQVDVRIV
-313 AATNRNLKQEVEEGR
+313 AATNRNLKKEVEEGR
-328 FRRDLYYR
+328 FRQDLYYR

-347 RDRQEDIPALAHHF
+347 RERVEDIPALAHHF
-361 TQQLAKDLGVKPVSW
+361 TQQLSKDLGMKPINW
-376 THEDISS
+376 THEDILA
-383 MQAYDWPGNIR
+383 MQAYQWPGNIR

-403 LLLGKPPAEYWRE
+403 ILLGKSPAEYWQE
-416 LAGDIPA
+416 LNGDAPA
-423 YQVADIEAE
+423 LSAE
-432 PVLEDENAAVNESA
+432 NISNQTSVSGNG
-446 DDKRPCTCTS
+446 DDKRPCQCH
-456 FEGNKTFCYPS
+456 EDGQDQYCYPT
-467 DWTLKEVEKAHIMQV
+467 DWTLKDVEKAHIMQV
-482 VDSNEGNK
+482 VDSHEGNK

-504 ERKFKEWSEE
+504 ERKYKEWAEE
-514 DA
+514 SASCE